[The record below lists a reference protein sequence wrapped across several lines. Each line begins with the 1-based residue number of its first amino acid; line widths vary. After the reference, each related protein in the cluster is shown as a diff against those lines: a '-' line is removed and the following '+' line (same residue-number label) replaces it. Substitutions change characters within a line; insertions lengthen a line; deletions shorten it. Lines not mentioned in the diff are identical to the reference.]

1 VSFTGQYVQ
10 AEGAVLTP
18 PPVQQPFVPIL
29 VAGGG
34 ERTTLRYVAEHA
46 NACNLGAVGWA
57 GGAYTPEDITHKLE
71 VLDRHCGAAGRPP
84 QTVLRTGIAMAV
96 LGETPEAAQTK
107 FAAIPPERTGF
118 FGHLPIVGTPEEIT
132 PQVQTLVRAGF
143 QYLIFIVWDPET
155 LRLLGER
162 VRPEVAA
169 N

>member
-1 VSFTGQYVQ
+1 MQLPS
-10 AEGAVLTP
+10 
-18 PPVQQPFVPIL
+18 VPIL

-46 NACNLGAVGWA
+46 DACNLGAVGWA
-57 GGAYTPEDITHKLE
+57 GGAYTPEDISRKLGIVDTWCTE
-71 VLDRHCGAAGRPP
+71 VGRPP
-84 QTVLRTGIAMAV
+84 QEVLRTGIAMAV
-96 LGETPEAAQTK
+96 LAQTPESAQAK

-118 FGHLPIVGTPEEIT
+118 FGHLPIVGTPEEVT
-132 PQVQTLVRAGF
+132 PRVQTLVRAGF

-162 VRPEVAA
+162 VLPDVTA